1 MQRVCENDIL
11 QSILSKGDI
20 VVETNGRV
28 ALVTGAASGIGRDAA
43 LRLERDGFIV
53 VGIDVDEAGLKA
65 TAAVAAR
72 MTWQECDVT
81 SATSVQSA
89 VARVLTDHGRL
100 DSVLNSAG
108 ITGPTVPTWDLR
120 EEDWARVVA
129 VNLTGTYNVVKA
141 ALGPMREAGYGR
153 IVNMASI
160 AGKEGNPN
168 LMAYSATKAGV
179 IGLTKSV
186 AKEVATEGVLANSV
200 APAVVR
206 TPINEGVDPETQAYM
221 VAKIPMG
228 RLGEVEEVSELISYL
243 ASERCSFSTG
253 ACFDLSGGRATY

>member
-1 MQRVCENDIL
+1 MHRPTGGSVTE
-11 QSILSKGDI
+11 S
-20 VVETNGRV
+20 NGRV
-28 ALVTGAASGIGRDAA
+28 AVVTGAASGIGRDAA
-43 LRLERDGFIV
+43 LRLERDGFTV
-53 VGIDVDEAGLKA
+53 VGLDLDEVGLEA
-65 TAAVAAR
+65 SAALSSAITCHV
-72 MTWQECDVT
+72 CDVT
-81 SATSVQSA
+81 SAGSVQTAIAKVVSE
-89 VARVLTDHGRL
+89 HGRL

-108 ITGPTVPTWDLR
+108 ITGPTLPTWELAD
-120 EEDWARVVA
+120 EDWARVVA

-141 ALGPMREAGYGR
+141 ALGPMRSAGYGR

-186 AKEVATEGVLANSV
+186 AKEVATEGVLVNSI

-221 VAKIPMG
+221 VGKIPMG

-243 ASERCSFSTG
+243 ASDRCTFSTG